1 MFPKLKVDT
10 VIFGYG
16 EITNLLIKKFL
27 LNDQK
32 ILCVTNNNKL
42 IENDKSDGLEFLSYS
57 QVLNYHVE
65 SNNCIFTWRNKSKL
79 KDIGFNFINWFG
91 SDSVRISKSLFLSS
105 ASVYKDSGNKQTE
118 NLNIDTYSDKFI
130 LEEYL
135 MQLLKTKSTVHLNL
149 RISNVYGMHLNYGFI
164 NSLYNAYKHHKVS
177 NIFNEKEITR
187 DYIYVEDVI
196 YAIETLIS
204 LHTPQQNLNVSTGI
218 GTSLEDIIKIYL
230 EIGGES
236 KFLREIQAPLHITK
250 NSILDCSS
258 LDQIIEWNPISF
270 KEGFKNILV
279 N

>member
-1 MFPKLKVDT
+1 
-10 VIFGYG
+10 
-16 EITNLLIKKFL
+16 
-27 LNDQK
+27 
-32 ILCVTNNNKL
+32 
-42 IENDKSDGLEFLSYS
+42 
-57 QVLNYHVE
+57 
-65 SNNCIFTWRNKSKL
+65 
-79 KDIGFNFINWFG
+79 
-91 SDSVRISKSLFLSS
+91 
-105 ASVYKDSGNKQTE
+105 VYKDSGNKQTE